1 MPAYIGFIS
10 SLQGTAVATKSSG
23 EEITLAVN
31 NPVFEG
37 DHISVSGDDAEAVIT
52 TVQDQTIKVPAN
64 TTTILEQSTSKSA
77 IEQVE
82 QLQAEILNNEDFDFS
97 QLEAT
102 AAGPLEQ
109 TGFATTPIIELSENV
124 IEYHSSVNSFNN
136 DSPNFTDADNATDT
150 VSQNDESGLLN
161 TAPSIIGET
170 FANVTEDFQTSVQ
183 GNINTAALF
192 STNTHATTYG
202 QISYNE
208 QGDWRYEL
216 NNQLSEVQAL
226 GAGDILTESIAITAQ
241 DGASFFVELTINGSN
256 DRSSISGAI
265 RENVTEDLVGD
276 SSNQVVEVSGNL
288 NIEDIDSGEARFISE
303 SEIETTYGTAEIN
316 ALGEWHYVLNNELS
330 AIQGLTND
338 SQLTDHFSVRSFDGA
353 NQTIQITI
361 QGSDDSP
368 LLNGSNRVELNLA
381 SNDTVN
387 GQLGINDPDFGQ
399 SHFQAESNISG
410 NFGFGSIEENG
421 SWSYHVDTTHPEI
434 NELDADALIHDSF
447 IVTTADGTEQTII
460 IPISNTPDSIATAS
474 ISNGESNNSL
484 PIIELNSDDELL
496 TFNNSLA
503 SDESADIY
511 IWDSG
516 SNGTSIGSNTD
527 NISQFTFGS
536 GGDILQLNDLLLE
549 AHSENELDQFL
560 HFTFDGQ
567 DSTIE
572 ISTDGQAS
580 SNHSLVVNNV
590 DLTSFGNSDG
600 EIIQQLIQHGNLD
613 VVGL

>member
-1 MPAYIGFIS
+1 MPAQIGFIS

-208 QGDWRYEL
+208 QGEWQYEL

-226 GAGDILTESIAITAQ
+226 GAGDILTESIEIPAQ
-241 DGASFFVELTINGSN
+241 NGASFFVELTINGSN
-256 DRSSISGAI
+256 DRAIISGGI
-265 RENVTEDLVGD
+265 RENVTEDLAGD
-276 SSNQVVEVSGNL
+276 SSNQTVEVSGNL
-288 NIEDIDSGEARFISE
+288 NIEDIDSGEARFIAE

-330 AIQGLTND
+330 AIQGLTSD
-338 SQLTDHFSVRSFDGA
+338 SQLTDYFSVRSFDGA

-460 IPISNTPDSIATAS
+460 IPISNAPEIIDTAS
-474 ISNGESNNSL
+474 ISSSESNDSL

-496 TFNNSLA
+496 TFNTSLA